1 MDTEA
6 PRTRTRKAYADAD
19 GGRWCEVYVDTY
31 RLPSG
36 AETDR
41 HRVRLGGGRTGVVVL
56 ARRGEDILLVR
67 QWRPTI
73 GRWAWELPRGF
84 GETDPVS
91 DALRELA
98 EETGLTGSAA
108 AAPAYLDVDSGM
120 LESEVA
126 VVEVS
131 VPDDPPL
138 QARPA
143 GDGEI
148 AEARW
153 WSPQDVAQAIRAG
166 ELRDAFTLAAL
177 GVAAAAR
184 GRPE

>member
-1 MDTEA
+1 MDGEA
-6 PRTRTRKAYADAD
+6 PRTHTRKAYTDAD
-19 GGRWCEVYVDTY
+19 GGRWCEVYLDTY

-36 AETDR
+36 AETVR
-41 HRVRLGGGRTGVVVL
+41 HRVRVGGGRTGVVVL
-56 ARRGEDILLVR
+56 ARRGDDILLVR
-67 QWRPTI
+67 QWRPAI

-98 EETGLTGSAA
+98 EEAGLVGSAA
-108 AAPAYLDVDSGM
+108 AAVAYLDVDSGM

-131 VPDDPPL
+131 VPGDVPL
-138 QARPA
+138 RRGAA

-148 AEARW
+148 AAARW
-153 WSPQDVAQAIRAG
+153 WSPEEIANAVRVG
-166 ELRDAFTLAAL
+166 ELRDGFTLAAL
-177 GVAAAAR
+177 GAFSATR
-184 GRPE
+184 G

>member
-6 PRTRTRKAYADAD
+6 PRTHTRKAYTDAD
-19 GGRWCEVYVDTY
+19 GGRWCEVHLDTY

-36 AETDR
+36 AETVR
-41 HRVRLGGGRTGVVVL
+41 HRIRVGGGRTGVLILV
-56 ARRGEDILLVR
+56 RRGDDILLVR

-98 EETGLTGSAA
+98 EEAGLVGSTAA
-108 AAPAYLDVDSGM
+108 VVAYLDVDSGM
-120 LESEVA
+120 LENEVA

-131 VPDDPPL
+131 VQGDAPLRPDS
-138 QARPA
+138 A

-148 AEARW
+148 AAARW
-153 WSPQDVAQAIRAG
+153 WSPREIAQAIRAG

-177 GVAAAAR
+177 GASSAAR
-184 GRPE
+184 G

>member
-6 PRTRTRKAYADAD
+6 PRTHSRKAYTDAD
-19 GGRWCEVYVDTY
+19 GGRWCEVYLDTY

-36 AETDR
+36 AETVR
-41 HRVRLGGGRTGVVVL
+41 HRIRVGGGRTGVVVL
-56 ARRGEDILLVR
+56 ARRGDDILMVR

-91 DALRELA
+91 DALRELT
-98 EETGLTGSAA
+98 EEAGLVGTAA
-108 AAPAYLDVDSGM
+108 TPVAHLDVDSGL
-120 LESEVA
+120 LENEVA

-131 VPDDPPL
+131 VQGDAPL
-138 QARPA
+138 RPSAA
-143 GDGEI
+143 GDGEVV
-148 AEARW
+148 EARW
-153 WSPQDVAQAIRAG
+153 WSPREISEAIRAG

-177 GVAAAAR
+177 GASIATR
-184 GRPE
+184 G